1 MFTGVTALLVAGLRD
16 DIDPELAGLALL
28 YVSSLGGLFQFTSR
42 MLAECEARFT
52 AVERITSYIDTLPEE
67 FTEKEEEPPASWPE
81 VRCGTQRDAEQK
93 GFLR

>member
-16 DIDPELAGLALL
+16 SIDPEKAGLALL

-52 AVERITSYIDTLPEE
+52 AVERITSYIETLPEE
-67 FTEKEEEPPASWPE
+67 HTDSKVEPPASWPE
-81 VRCGTQRDAEQK
+81 VRR
-93 GFLR
+93 RSSMRR